1 MTAFSN
7 YAEDLVL
14 DWVFTNGGATR
25 PTSWY
30 VSLHTACPTET
41 GSVGE
46 LSGNGYARQ
55 SVTFAAASAGATS
68 NSGTLTFGPNTTT
81 NWGIVTDVAV
91 WDAATTGNCL
101 AYGSLS
107 SSVTINVGDSLVI
120 SSGNLDI
127 TLD

>member
-7 YAEDLVL
+7 YAENLVL
-14 DWVFTNGGATR
+14 DWVFTNGAATR
-25 PTSWY
+25 PTAWY
-30 VSLHTACPTET
+30 VSLHTADPTET

-55 SVTFAAASAGATS
+55 SVTFSAAASGATS
-68 NSGTLTFGPNTTT
+68 NSGTLTFGPNTGT
-81 NWGIVTDVAV
+81 NWGSVTHVAV

-101 AYGSLS
+101 AHGALS
-107 SSVTINVGDSLVI
+107 ASVTINVGDSLVI
-120 SSGNLDI
+120 SAGNLDI